1 MKLLFATGN
10 ENKYELMKRRLK
22 ELKDIE
28 VIMPKHIN
36 VKINVNEDGKTAE
49 ENAIKK
55 AKAYYDETKLVVI
68 AEDSG
73 LWVEKFSKEDQ
84 PGLFVK
90 RINGRDDLSDE
101 EILECYIQKI
111 EKVGGETNARYK
123 TGIAVINEKGEIN
136 SKTVDEELFVFTSN
150 KNNKDYIKGGL
161 LDVIS
166 YDPINKKYF
175 NELTEEEKS
184 KRYQKLDEEIRNMI
198 KEILK

>member
-22 ELKDIE
+22 EIENIE

-36 VKINVNEDGKTAE
+36 VKIDVNEDGKTAE

-55 AKAYYDETKLVVI
+55 AKAYYDETKLAVI

-73 LWVEKFSKEDQ
+73 LWVEKFSEEDQ

-123 TGIAVINEKGEIN
+123 TGIAVINEKGEIH

>member
-1 MKLLFATGN
+1 MRLLFATGN

-22 ELKDIE
+22 ELEDVE
-28 VIMPKHIN
+28 VIIPKHIN
-36 VKINVNEDGKTAE
+36 IKIDVNEDGKTAE

-73 LWVEKFSKEDQ
+73 LWVEKFSEEDQ

-90 RINGRDDLSDE
+90 RIDGRDDLSDE
-101 EILECYIQKI
+101 EILKRYIQKI
-111 EKVGGETNARYK
+111 EKAGGQTNARYK
-123 TGIAVINEKGEIN
+123 TGIAVINEKGEIH
-136 SKTVDEELFVFTSN
+136 SKTVDEELFIFTSK
-150 KNNKDYIKGGL
+150 KNEKGYIKGGL

-166 YDPINKKYF
+166 YDPINEKYF

-184 KRYQKLDEEIRNMI
+184 KRYIRIDDEIRNMI
-198 KEILK
+198 KEII